1 MTVQNTKR
9 ISEKISQLMSFRQ
22 VGNQVNAMLSA
33 AINSGNY
40 IPDDEVLR
48 QLRSIAEEIRK
59 SSDTDFDTESFM
71 LIEIVQ
77 YMLSPVFQHDDP
89 MLGPILPLI
98 LVESKVYDAE
108 EFSKDPYIANINYDN
123 HVHGDFE
130 MTYKKYDPFKL
141 GFYDAP
147 YRFVQACIDIPRIC
161 CFSSEFRYPAI
172 RQKSI
177 KNVWMSV
184 TPNEIETFKKPIENA
199 KGKVLTLGC
208 GMGYYAYMASR
219 KEEVESVTI
228 VEIEQSVIDLF
239 EKHILPQ
246 FETKDKIK
254 IVKADAIDFIRNM
267 TDGEYDYCFADIW
280 IGVQHIEPYF
290 AVKEAAR
297 KLKKTKMEYWIE
309 ESFASFLSNYVFFEI
324 LKAYTRS
331 CNISTD
337 NVNDGIELSELD
349 TRIRT
354 YVKRLMK
361 NVNITKPEEIEYY
374 TNPKNI
380 ITLINK
386 SKVVF

>member
-9 ISEKISQLMSFRQ
+9 ITEKISQIMSFRRI
-22 VGNQVNAMLSA
+22 GNQVNAMLSE
-33 AINSGNY
+33 AINSGTC
-40 IPDDEVLR
+40 IPDAEALS
-48 QLRSIAEEIRK
+48 QLKSIAEEMIENG
-59 SSDTDFDTESFM
+59 DTEIDTESIM
-71 LIEIVQ
+71 LIELVQ
-77 YMLSPVFQHDDP
+77 FILSPAFQHNDP

-98 LVESKVYDAE
+98 LAESKIYDAE

-123 HVHGDFE
+123 HELGDFE
-130 MTYKKYDPFKL
+130 MTYKKYYPFEL

-147 YRFVQACIDIPRIC
+147 YRFVQACIDIPRIY
-161 CFSSEFRYPAI
+161 CFSNEFIYPAI

-177 KNVWMSV
+177 KSVWMSV

-219 KEEVESVTI
+219 KEEVESVTV

-254 IVKADAIDFIRNM
+254 IVKADAVDFIKNI

-280 IGVQHIEPYF
+280 IGVQHVESYF
-290 AVKEAAR
+290 AIKEAAR

-309 ESFASFLSNYVFFEI
+309 ESFASYLSNYVFIEI

-331 CNISTD
+331 CNVSAD
-337 NVNDGIELSELD
+337 NINDGIEFSEIEA
-349 TRIRT
+349 RIRT
-354 YVKRLMK
+354 YIKRLMK
-361 NVNITKPEEIEYY
+361 NVKITKPEEIEHY

-386 SKVVF
+386 TKITF